1 MDSSTQARHCPVGFN
16 NQSRI
21 SRHRPNNVLAE
32 IGLSAYSKLF
42 RDTNT
47 IDGKTFSQRNVA
59 EIFNCRE
66 GIHGRTGCVYNKNRF
81 ALTDS
86 SVADYLNMLSIF
98 FMIALVALILIFPK
112 YMNIPLI
119 QITVTKMLRNPVCI
133 NKYQVPNWV

>member
-1 MDSSTQARHCPVGFN
+1 M
-16 NQSRI
+16 
-21 SRHRPNNVLAE
+21 LAE

-66 GIHGRTGCVYNKNRF
+66 GIHGRTGCVYSKNRF